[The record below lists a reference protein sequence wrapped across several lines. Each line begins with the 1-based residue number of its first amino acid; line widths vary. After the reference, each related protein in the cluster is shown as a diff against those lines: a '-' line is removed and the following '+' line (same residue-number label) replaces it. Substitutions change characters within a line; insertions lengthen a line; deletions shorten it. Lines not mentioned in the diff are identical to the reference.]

1 MMRFVITLRAED
13 LVMREKEVSGNRG
26 KEGGEEGGGRD
37 VGGWCTSPE
46 FRASERYILKQSPVR
61 CALLIYNATGCCLS

>member
-1 MMRFVITLRAED
+1 MRFVMTLRAED
-13 LVMREKEVSGNRG
+13 LVMRGKRG
-26 KEGGEEGGGRD
+26 KREQGGWWDGGGERD
-37 VGGWCTSPE
+37 VGGWCRPVPE